1 MSLDGSG
8 GGGQGRWDK
17 GATDMATAQRVAS
30 SRRCLVEEGGEKT
43 EGEDGEEGF
52 LAPPTSSSHPGGGGG
67 GLEGLHLVLF
77 RTMQR
82 SEGGFWSAGC

>member
-1 MSLDGSG
+1 MVASGTGTKEQPTWRRPGGAG
-8 GGGQGRWDK
+8 GGGG
-17 GATDMATAQRVAS
+17 
-30 SRRCLVEEGGEKT
+30 EEAV
-43 EGEDGEEGF
+43 GEDGEKGC

-67 GLEGLHLVLF
+67 GLERLHLVLF